1 MKKGFLAGSI
11 ALIISSSLSNTAFS
25 LPVISAGTDMA
36 ISIIETLSDIP
47 AGIASEKQKEEAI
60 KKYDERRFNAF
71 FASNYKKPVD
81 TPITVEDHFNKI
93 IYNDMQDVYRE
104 LEPKMSDI
112 NQAINESKQKTAD
125 NINSKVKDLENKIDS
140 GDQNTLRLS
149 REYTNEYADE
159 LMEYTETTNKQVLE
173 ESQGYTDNIA
183 MDLVETIHQQHDSA
197 VDTSKK
203 YTDQISNK
211 NNKAHHAK
219 FQQLESMHMQ
229 NQAQNETRFSQMDKK
244 ISKTAKQ
251 ANSGIAS
258 VAAMSNIP
266 YAMNT
271 RFSLGAG
278 LGNYRNGNAV
288 AVGAQ
293 YQIKENVN
301 LRSSVSWNNSD
312 SAVVGAGIAIGW

>member
-11 ALIISSSLSNTAFS
+11 TLVLSSSLSNTAFAFPYFS
-25 LPVISAGTDMA
+25 ATIEPVVEISNTLAA
-36 ISIIETLSDIP
+36 IKPEVIKQLKIDR
-47 AGIASEKQKEEAI
+47 KQKIEEYEMDKARKI
-60 KKYDERRFNAF
+60 FGN
-71 FASNYKKPVD
+71 NYKKLSLEHHV
-81 TPITVEDHFNKI
+81 FNQLTGMDE
-93 IYNDMQDVYRE
+93 IYLE
-104 LEPKMSDI
+104 LEPKMSDV

-125 NINSKVKDLENKIDS
+125 DIDSKVKDLENKIDF
-140 GDQNTLRLS
+140 GNQNTLRLS

-159 LMEYTETTNKQVLE
+159 LMEYTEKTNEQTLE
-173 ESQGYTDNIA
+173 ESQGYTDNLA

-211 NNKAHHAK
+211 NNKAHHEK